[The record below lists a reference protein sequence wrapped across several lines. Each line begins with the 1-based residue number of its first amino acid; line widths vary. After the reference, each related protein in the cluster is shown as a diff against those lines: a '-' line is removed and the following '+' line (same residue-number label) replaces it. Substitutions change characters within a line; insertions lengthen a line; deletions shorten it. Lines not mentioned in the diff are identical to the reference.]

1 MIITGGENVYPAE
14 IENLLCSLDG
24 VAQAAVIGVP
34 DERMGEVARAYIVC
48 RPGSVLAAAEVIEW
62 SRRNM
67 ANYKVPRS
75 VEFLEALPLNAA
87 GKVLK
92 TALRERP

>member
-1 MIITGGENVYPAE
+1 LSAE
-14 IENLLCSLDG
+14 D
-24 VAQAAVIGVP
+24 VI
-34 DERMGEVARAYIVC
+34 A
-48 RPGSVLAAAEVIEW
+48 W

-75 VEFLEALPLNAA
+75 VEFLDALPLNAA

-92 TALRERP
+92 TALRERT

>member
-1 MIITGGENVYPAE
+1 MSASRNGVTAAPRTPAA
-14 IENLLCSLDG
+14 LAAASAAS
-24 VAQAAVIGVP
+24 VASFTSSA
-34 DERMGEVARAYIVC
+34 
-48 RPGSVLAAAEVIEW
+48 GSALAAAEVIEW

-92 TALRERP
+92 TALREHLDRVTRPPA